1 MGLSPT
7 ERVKAL
13 ARLKDKKVKAELLKT
28 ELKDIK
34 KIIDRLSEDLG
45 IKPKAKAKPKAK
57 EKKLVKLGSLKGY
70 LNAE

>member
-34 KIIDRLSEDLG
+34 KIIDRLSEKLG
-45 IKPKAKAKPKAK
+45 IETKSQRRR
-57 EKKLVKLGSLKGY
+57 KKTRKIR
-70 LNAE
+70 

>member
-34 KIIDRLSEDLG
+34 KIIDRLSEELG
-45 IKPKAKAKPKAK
+45 IETKSQRRR
-57 EKKLVKLGSLKGY
+57 KKTRKIR
-70 LNAE
+70 

>member
-34 KIIDRLSEDLG
+34 KIIDRLSEELG
-45 IKPKAKAKPKAK
+45 IETKSQRRR
-57 EKKLVKLGSLKGY
+57 KKNS
-70 LNAE
+70 

>member
-34 KIIDRLSEDLG
+34 KIIDRLSEKLG
-45 IKPKAKAKPKAK
+45 IETKSQRRR
-57 EKKLVKLGSLKGY
+57 KKNS
-70 LNAE
+70 